1 MCLSVPAKIV
11 EINGEMARVAV
22 GETIVNA
29 SLQMLDDVKIGDYVL
44 LHTGFALQKISPADA
59 AETLAL
65 FEELEELNKEM
76 DQEEQ
81 SKKYEIHNRIPE

>member
-29 SLQMLDDVKIGDYVL
+29 SLQMLDDVEIGDYVL
-44 LHTGFALQKISPADA
+44 LHTGFALQKISDADA

-76 DQEEQ
+76 DREEQ
-81 SKKYEIHNRIPE
+81 SRKI

>member
-1 MCLSVPAKIV
+1 MCLSVPAKII

-22 GETIVNA
+22 GETIINA
-29 SLQMLDDVKIGDYVL
+29 SLQMLDDVEIGDYVL
-44 LHTGFALQKISPADA
+44 LHTGFALQKISAADA

-76 DQEEQ
+76 DREEQ
-81 SKKYEIHNRIPE
+81 SKKI

>member
-22 GETIVNA
+22 GETIINA
-29 SLQMLDDVKIGDYVL
+29 SLQMLDDVEIGDYVL
-44 LHTGFALQKISPADA
+44 LHTGFALQKISPTDA
-59 AETLAL
+59 AETLVL

-76 DQEEQ
+76 DREEQ
-81 SKKYEIHNRIPE
+81 SKKI

>member
-29 SLQMLDDVKIGDYVL
+29 SLQMLDDVEIGDYVL

-59 AETLAL
+59 AETLVL
-65 FEELEELNKEM
+65 FEELEEINKEL
-76 DQEEQ
+76 DREEQ
-81 SKKYEIHNRIPE
+81 NRKI

>member
-29 SLQMLDDVKIGDYVL
+29 SLQMLDDVEIGDYVL

-59 AETLAL
+59 AETLVL
-65 FEELEELNKEM
+65 FEELEEINKEM
-76 DQEEQ
+76 DREEQ
-81 SKKYEIHNRIPE
+81 GRKA